1 MELKEREIN
10 GSTKSTVNHHHQPI
24 DIYDES
30 YFEKPVDCG
39 LTSSPP
45 SSTIQN
51 TTTTTT
57 TRNVHMHHACMYL
70 ISSLERETCM
80 KIVTTDGDRK
90 EVREFRE
97 RVKMNSSR
105 EIRAIKP
112 KAGSFKSSES
122 SFGHF
127 AV

>member
-1 MELKEREIN
+1 LRLNEFSNIIDN
-10 GSTKSTVNHHHQPI
+10 TKYNHHHYHQKCP
-24 DIYDES
+24 
-30 YFEKPVDCG
+30 
-39 LTSSPP
+39 
-45 SSTIQN
+45 
-51 TTTTTT
+51 
-57 TRNVHMHHACMYL
+57 HACMYL

-122 SFGHF
+122 SLGHF